1 MTRSLTTRTACAAAV
16 VLMGAA
22 TFASNP
28 AATAASRPRPTTTTT
43 TRPTVPPT
51 TVVPPTSIAAATSF
65 TVTQNTPDDFQVQMA
80 PANQLGDAEL
90 LSGPN
95 FGAANLFSSDF
106 GRLTF
111 LGLAENSNYT
121 FRYRNKVFVSSTQ
134 SFVLSPWTTFAF
146 RTPTFDSLRPLA
158 PPNLRVVERT
168 ATTVTVRWDS
178 VPNAIRYDYSL
189 NGGTPIFSA
198 LGCQYCLA
206 VDALTATF
214 TRPAAGSTVAFSV
227 TATRQATLPNCS
239 AYCYAD
245 ERFITSLP
253 SLLTVSGS

>member
-1 MTRSLTTRTACAAAV
+1 MTSSLTKRTVCAAAV

-22 TFASNP
+22 SFAFNP
-28 AATAASRPRPTTTTT
+28 TATAANRPAPTTT

-51 TVVPPTSIAAATSF
+51 TVAPPTSVAAATSF
-65 TVTQNTPDDFQVQMA
+65 TVTQNTPDEFQLQMA

-90 LSGPN
+90 LSGLN
-95 FGAANLFSSDF
+95 VGGVARAFSSDF
-106 GRLTF
+106 GRLSF

-158 PPNLRVVERT
+158 PPNLRVVELT

-189 NGGTPIFSA
+189 NGGAPIFSA
-198 LGCQYCLA
+198 LNCQYCLA

-214 TRPAAGSTVAFSV
+214 ARPAAGSTVAFSV
-227 TATRQATLPNCS
+227 TATRQPTLPNCS

-253 SLLTVSGS
+253 SRLTVSGS